1 MKLIKWLFGLLVL
14 LVVVAGVVVW
24 TMPADVAWR
33 YAGPKFGPV
42 SLVGVRG
49 TVWDGRAD
57 GISVFG
63 RDLGAIDWRLDKSPM
78 LSGLVS
84 AEIRIRGA
92 DIDTS
97 GRLERDRDGRIGARD
112 VRFRFPAALLGAA
125 LDIPNL
131 NLVGSITGTLEKG
144 TLANGVLSE
153 ASGNAR
159 WSEAGVTGQAEA
171 RFSDILAEFASQTDG
186 SISGTV
192 ADDGRGSMEVN
203 GQFSVAPTGYTAE
216 AFLSARNDDARVRDV
231 LQYVGQPQA
240 DGSSHLVIRGEL
252 FKLF

>member
-1 MKLIKWLFGLLVL
+1 
-14 LVVVAGVVVW
+14 
-24 TMPADVAWR
+24 VAWR
-33 YAGPKFGPV
+33 YAAPKFGPV

-49 TVWDGRAD
+49 SIWDGRAD

-63 RDLGAIDWRLDKSPM
+63 RDLGAIDWRLAKSPL

-92 DIDTS
+92 DIETT
-97 GRLERDRDGRIGARD
+97 GRIERGPDGRIDARD
-112 VRFRFPAALLGAA
+112 VRFRIPAALLGPA

-131 NLVGSITGTLEKG
+131 NLLGLVTGTLEKG
-144 TLANGVLSE
+144 SLANGVLTD

-159 WSEAGVTGQAEA
+159 WTEAGVTGQAEA
-171 RFSDILAEFASQTDG
+171 RFSDILAEFSSQADG

-192 ADDGRGSMEVN
+192 ADDGRGNMEVN
-203 GQFSVAPTGYTAE
+203 GQFTVAPTGYTAE

-231 LQYVGQPQA
+231 LQYIGQPQA